1 MNAKRRYVF
10 EMSKKE
16 LGTFLRSLAK
26 ILENDDASQAADLGL
41 DLSNMR
47 KLKFSAK
54 TWPDDPLQVK
64 IKITP
69 WKTEDSE
76 EEESEEDAYARLK
89 KRMKAYYKE
98 LHANLQA
105 NQQPSREIVSVFLK
119 DCFRMTEFQGYGD
132 EYYPIFT
139 KACHEFQEAFDQE
152 ELKGMQRAFDR
163 IESLKDRCHER
174 YK

>member
-16 LGTFLRSLAK
+16 LGDFLRFLAES
-26 ILENDDASQAADLGL
+26 LENDQATQVAEYGL
-41 DLSNMR
+41 DLANMR

-54 TWPDDPLQVK
+54 TWPDDPFQVK
-64 IKITP
+64 VKITP
-69 WKTEDSE
+69 WQTEDSE
-76 EEESEEDAYARLK
+76 DEESEEDAYARLK

-98 LHANLQA
+98 LHANLLA
-105 NQQPSREIVSVFLK
+105 NQQPSREIVSVFLQ
-119 DCFRMTEFQGYGD
+119 DCYRMTAFQGYGD
-132 EYYPIFT
+132 EYYQVFT
-139 KACHEFQEAFDQE
+139 QACHEFQKAFDQE